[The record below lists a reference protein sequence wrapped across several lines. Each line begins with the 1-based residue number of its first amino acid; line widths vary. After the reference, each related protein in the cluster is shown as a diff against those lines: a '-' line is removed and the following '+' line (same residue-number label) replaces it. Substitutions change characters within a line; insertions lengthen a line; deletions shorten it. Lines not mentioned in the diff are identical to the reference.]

1 MVLYITYDG
10 LTDPLGASQIIPYLK
25 GISSHQNGL
34 IVLSFEK
41 LERMGPNYDTVKSDI
56 ELYGIRWF
64 PVRFTNRLGA
74 FGKMWDLIKMYV
86 IASFLSYKYKVR
98 IVHARGHLSAQVAY
112 FVKRIL
118 NTKLLFDFRGLWVD
132 ERVDKGG
139 WDLNFLPHYLQYKY
153 FKRVE
158 RKLLAQSDQVVVLTQ
173 RVVDEV
179 VKLGVSSISKVTVIP
194 CCADFNHFS
203 LSSDTSKAKIK
214 EAIGIP
220 KESFVLGYLGSVGS
234 MYLLDKTLLFF
245 KMVLGKR
252 VDAYI
257 LFITNDTSKMQ
268 NLIIKNLP
276 KDLHSSIC
284 IKSANRNEVPL
295 LIPIMDIM
303 VSFIAPSYA
312 RMAASPTKIAEC
324 FAAGIPVISNDGI
337 GDVDKIVNR
346 LDAGEIVNSFSDEN
360 LIKLSSKLDKISKK
374 GGRRLRD
381 VSRPVLGLE
390 LANKRYKSVYE
401 NNNMRSCL

>member
-1 MVLYITYDG
+1 M
-10 LTDPLGASQIIPYLK
+10 SE
-25 GISSHQNGL
+25 IS
-34 IVLSFEK
+34 K
-41 LERMGPNYDTVKSDI
+41 LE
-56 ELYGIRWF
+56 
-64 PVRFTNRLGA
+64 
-74 FGKMWDLIKMYV
+74 
-86 IASFLSYKYKVR
+86 
-98 IVHARGHLSAQVAY
+98 
-112 FVKRIL
+112 
-118 NTKLLFDFRGLWVD
+118 
-132 ERVDKGG
+132 
-139 WDLNFLPHYLQYKY
+139 
-153 FKRVE
+153 
-158 RKLLAQSDQVVVLTQ
+158 
-173 RVVDEV
+173 
-179 VKLGVSSISKVTVIP
+179 
-194 CCADFNHFS
+194 
-203 LSSDTSKAKIK
+203 
-214 EAIGIP
+214 
-220 KESFVLGYLGSVGS
+220 
-234 MYLLDKTLLFF
+234 
-245 KMVLGKR
+245 
-252 VDAYI
+252 
-257 LFITNDTSKMQ
+257 Q